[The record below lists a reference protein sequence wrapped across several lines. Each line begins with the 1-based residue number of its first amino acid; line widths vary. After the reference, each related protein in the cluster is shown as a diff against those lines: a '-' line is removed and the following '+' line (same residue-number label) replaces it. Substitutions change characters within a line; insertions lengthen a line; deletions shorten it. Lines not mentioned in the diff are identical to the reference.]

1 MKEFEDLIK
10 KAERFLHTAEYILS
24 TADYDSCAS
33 RCYYAMFFM
42 AEAARDFVQK
52 TKSYL
57 RQWADREAGK

>member
-1 MKEFEDLIK
+1 MKEFEDLIT
-10 KAERFLHTAEYILS
+10 KAERFLHTAEYVLS

-42 AEAARDFVQK
+42 
-52 TKSYL
+52 L